1 MGLRW
6 QAHTAP
12 AAPASATAR
21 AATRRLALAS
31 SAVLGLWVLG
41 AVLMLPQRQVE
52 PAPHPAAEARHASEA
67 AAAPASAPALGDPVP
82 SSAGEPIASP
92 TEDARAHGLD
102 ALARTSLRGSEVD
115 GELRLGADG
124 RLLRDA
130 GLVRFFEFHLALLG
144 ELDLAAIR
152 RLVAAHASQRLGA
165 EAVDSVL
172 AAFDRYV
179 AFRQAL
185 AALPPAA
192 RLQDTLA
199 ARRALERQWFDE
211 AAEAMFGE
219 ARDYDARTLERLE
232 AAARNPRTR
241 DAWGAL
247 PAAEREARSA
257 ALAEEQTRQF
267 DALALSA
274 EQRRAERTALW
285 GAQAAAR
292 LDALDAERAAWES
305 RLAAYARERERLLAV
320 GGTAPADV
328 EALRQRWFDPR
339 ERLRIEAL
347 ERAGAL

>member
-6 QAHTAP
+6 QRHATHAE
-12 AAPASATAR
+12 PASVTASASR
-21 AATRRLALAS
+21 RRLGLAS

-41 AVLMLPQRQVE
+41 VMLMLPQRPTQN
-52 PAPHPAAEARHASEA
+52 PSA
-67 AAAPASAPALGDPVP
+67 AAFATRSTTEVALRPGGTPALIDPRRSTEGRDIP
-82 SSAGEPIASP
+82 SLGPEAQ
-92 TEDARAHGLD
+92 THGSET
-102 ALARTSLRGSEVD
+102 LARSSLRGSEVD
-115 GELRLGADG
+115 GELRQGVDG
-124 RLLRDA
+124 RLQWDA
-130 GLVRFFEFHLALLG
+130 GLVRFFEYHLALLG
-144 ELDLAAIR
+144 ELDQAAIR
-152 RLVAAHASQRLGA
+152 RLIAEHASQRLGNA
-165 EAVDSVL
+165 SEASVL

-199 ARRALERQWFDE
+199 ARRALEREWFGE
-211 AAEAMFGE
+211 AAQAMFGE

-232 AAARNPRTR
+232 AAAKHPPSR
-241 DAWGAL
+241 DAWDTL
-247 PAAEREARSA
+247 PALEREARSA
-257 ALAEEQTRQF
+257 ALAEEQSRQF

-320 GGTAPADV
+320 SGTALADV